1 MLDNTSQTNITDS
14 EILSILDCEYDDT
27 AYQLL
32 EVDTSDLNCLF

>member
-1 MLDNTSQTNITDS
+1 MLNQINQTNIEDS

-32 EVDTSDLNCLF
+32 EVDTTDLNSLF